1 MEFEPITTALSR
13 AVALQLEP
21 GSTYL
26 GTGLQLILS
35 PSAQA
40 SNRVVLPAAQ
50 PIGSIATALGL
61 GLGVSRFLGGADNA
75 AFFSSP
81 GLSVITGGGSIAG
94 NAAATANTTGRND
107 NSADATAVNIALAA
121 VDVVTRGGGVLR
133 IGTPETPFTASATA
147 ASRSLLAPQAT
158 PLLSAQL
165 SALATVRGLEGAAA
179 DAPASFRA
187 NPSTGASPFA
197 SAAPGLLPTFY
208 GQPSAAVQAAATLD
222 LDPGPTASASRAVAD
237 AKGIEG
243 YPVFAL
249 APGASA
255 SGLRAQ
261 LGGSATASLLL
272 QGASPSSNQPA
283 ALTATAIGIDHAA
296 LRGPTSGAVQML
308 GSGLALLDA
317 ASAPPAGSVQLNR
330 LQGIGILAGD
340 IQSNGG
346 APLTNEG
353 AQVIGMGGFAAPR
366 SGGLLPGMDAA
377 GIDRSTILTG
387 SGNDAVMGVIYTEN
401 DPGVDA
407 NGDGVLSPEVFL
419 DASALTGGQ
428 GGFDGIRNSV
438 INTGGGNDGVYG
450 SASASAIDT
459 GSGNDLIQLDR
470 ARTSSLDGG
479 FGNDTVKLGGP
490 ALGNTLRGGF
500 GNDTVQLASGEGN
513 RLDGGFGQDLIT
525 GGAASSTTFRQS
537 NAGAALDAAVAI
549 PGAPPGASFA
559 ELLTEP
565 GFWAGLG
572 AGAKQLLWEQGKLA
586 PDGPVVADTFSNFD
600 ASRGDILELSS
611 SLGSLNQGVWQSQ
624 GAIFGVQNGQLV
636 VRDGAQ
642 GSQLGVVMGTLAD
655 IRSLG
660 IGSPSLAYATD
671 TRQLMFDADGNW
683 KAGGSQSLGTLNLAG
698 PDGLTRSA
706 IQFGSGA

>member
-1 MEFEPITTALSR
+1 
-13 AVALQLEP
+13 
-21 GSTYL
+21 
-26 GTGLQLILS
+26 
-35 PSAQA
+35 
-40 SNRVVLPAAQ
+40 
-50 PIGSIATALGL
+50 
-61 GLGVSRFLGGADNA
+61 
-75 AFFSSP
+75 
-81 GLSVITGGGSIAG
+81 
-94 NAAATANTTGRND
+94 
-107 NSADATAVNIALAA
+107 
-121 VDVVTRGGGVLR
+121 VTRGGGVLR

-165 SALATVRGLEGAAA
+165 SAIATVRGLEGAAA

-197 SAAPGLLPTFY
+197 SGAPGLLPTFY

-243 YPVFAL
+243 YQVFAL

-387 SGNDAVMGVIYTEN
+387 SGNDAVMGVIYTEK
-401 DPGVDA
+401 DSKVDA

-459 GSGNDLIQLDR
+459 GSGNDQVIGTASGDGLR
-470 ARTSSLDGG
+470 AAQGFVNTHVNTGTGNDVVSGGASGSNFLMGLGDDAVTLVASEGSVLDGG
-479 FGNDTVKLGGP
+479 IGND
-490 ALGNTLRGGF
+490 NLRVTG
-500 GNDTVQLASGEGN
+500 ASSTT
-513 RLDGGFGQDLIT
+513 RLDGGIGKDQLQGGSGADDLS
-525 GGAASSTTFRQS
+525 GGIGSDVIR
-537 NAGAALDAAVAI
+537 G
-549 PGAPPGASFA
+549 
-559 ELLTEP
+559 
-565 GFWAGLG
+565 G
-572 AGAKQLLWEQGKLA
+572 AGADRFHFTGADMLTGTDKLV
-586 PDGPVVADTFSNFD
+586 DFNGSE
-600 ASRGDILELSS
+600 GDKLMLSS
-611 SLGSLNQGVWQSQ
+611 NLTGFEKGTAVNFVTAAQAQQAGFNMDQAVIVDSMANIQAMGSVSH
-624 GAIFGVQNGQLV
+624 
-636 VRDGAQ
+636 
-642 GSQLGVVMGTLAD
+642 SH
-655 IRSLG
+655 
-660 IGSPSLAYATD
+660 LAYATD
-671 TRQLMFDADGNW
+671 TGALLYDANGDW
-683 KAGGSQSLGTLNLAG
+683 SQGSRTVAVLNDNGKNAN
-698 PDGLTRSA
+698 LTAANIEIS
-706 IQFGSGA
+706 